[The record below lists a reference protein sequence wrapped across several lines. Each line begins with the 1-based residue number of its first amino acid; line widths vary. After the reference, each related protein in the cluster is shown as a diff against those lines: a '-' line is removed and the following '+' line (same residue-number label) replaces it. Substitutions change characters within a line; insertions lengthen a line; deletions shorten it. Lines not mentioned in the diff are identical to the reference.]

1 MAILNTTPDSFSDGG
16 KFGFSA
22 DDEAARVAGAF
33 GRAQELVASG
43 ADIIDVGGES
53 TRPGADRVTL
63 EEELDRVIPVV
74 RMITSELDTIVS
86 VDTTRSEVAVAAVQA
101 GAHLVNDVSGG
112 QFDDAM
118 HRRVAELGAP
128 YIAMH
133 MRGTPKTMQSMAV
146 YSDLVGDVRRELH
159 ECVTDIVEAG
169 VPLWDIIVD
178 PGIGFAKT
186 GDHNLQLLRQL
197 NDVFPC
203 PPGATPPVGQSE
215 ALR

>member
-1 MAILNTTPDSFSDGG
+1 MGS
-16 KFGFSA
+16 SA
-22 DDEAARVAGAF
+22 AA
-33 GRAQELVASG
+33 S
-43 ADIIDVGGES
+43 
-53 TRPGADRVTL
+53 
-63 EEELDRVIPVV
+63 
-74 RMITSELDTIVS
+74 TSEVKP
-86 VDTTRSEVAVAAVQA
+86 SEVAVAAVQA

-186 GDHNLQLLRQL
+186 GDHNLQLLRQA
-197 NDVFPC
+197 V
-203 PPGATPPVGQSE
+203 TSMTGQCHIQCLV
-215 ALR
+215 AL